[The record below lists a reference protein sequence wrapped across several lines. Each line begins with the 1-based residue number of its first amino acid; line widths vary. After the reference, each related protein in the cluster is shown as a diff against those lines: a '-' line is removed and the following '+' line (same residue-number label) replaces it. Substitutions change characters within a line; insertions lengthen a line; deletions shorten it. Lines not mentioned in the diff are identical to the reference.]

1 MINVKNK
8 AKIEPNKE
16 IIKFILNLFN
26 LKKFI
31 EAKKEID
38 KQLIKYPN
46 SSILFNIIGAVY
58 AGQNKLDKALNSYKK
73 AIKINPEYAQAYNN
87 LGTALH
93 QIGKAEESI
102 DNYQIAIKLDNNF
115 SEAFNNLG
123 NAVRD
128 LNKPE
133 KAIDYFKKAIKINS
147 NFAEAYN
154 NLGCAY
160 EELGNKKD
168 ALNNFKI
175 ATKIKPNYAEAYNNL
190 GMVFCDLAKFNESLL
205 SYNKAININ
214 PTYEK
219 AYNNIGNLFNNLG
232 KYDEATKAYY
242 KAIKIKPDYAKA
254 YSNLLFNLNYKNNF
268 DPDLYLSEAKN
279 FALNCKNNNK
289 KFSFK
294 HEYQKNPTK
303 LRIGLMSSDFGN
315 HPGGYFTLSTLKEL
329 RKKNFDLIS
338 YAVADR
344 NDDISDHFK
353 PLFIKWNS
361 VKKKSDE
368 ELVEQIIKD
377 RIHILIDLQGH
388 SAKNRLPIFIYKPAP
403 VQISWLGQGS
413 TGISEI
419 DYFIGS
425 PHITPKN
432 EEKHYVEKVIRLP
445 EISQCFTAPNFD
457 VKINILPAIKNKFIT
472 FGSFNKLTKTNDE
485 VITLWSQILLS
496 IPNSKILL
504 KNKDLDSK
512 EIYDDVIKKFEKNGI
527 NKKRIIL
534 EGRSQTRKELLECY
548 NKIDIS
554 LDPFPF
560 QGNTTSIE
568 SAWMGVPVITLKG
581 DRYLFHFGESINANL
596 NMHDWIA
603 NNKKEYISKAIKFSS
618 NLEQLSLL
626 RMNLREIALKSPNF
640 NASRFADHFSKML
653 WNVWSKFSKKV

>member
-8 AKIEPNKE
+8 AKIEPSKE
-16 IIKFILNLFN
+16 IIKFILSLFN
-26 LKKFI
+26 SKKFI

-38 KQLIKYPN
+38 KQLINYPN
-46 SSILFNIIGAVY
+46 SSILFNILGAVY
-58 AGQNKLDKALNSYKK
+58 AGQNELEKALNSYKK

-93 QIGKAEESI
+93 QIGKIEESI
-102 DNYQIAIKLDNNF
+102 DNYQIAIKLNNNF

-128 LNKPE
+128 LNTPE
-133 KAIDYFKKAIKINS
+133 KALDYFKKAIKINS

-160 EELGNKKD
+160 DELGNKKE
-168 ALNNFKI
+168 ALNNFKK
-175 ATKIKPNYAEAYNNL
+175 ATTIKPDYAEAYNNL
-190 GMVFCDLAKFNESLL
+190 GMMFSDLAKLDESLL

-214 PTYEK
+214 SSYEK

-232 KYDEATKAYY
+232 KHDEATKAYY
-242 KAIKIKPDYAKA
+242 QAIKIKPDYATA

-268 DPDLYLSEAKN
+268 DPDVYLSEAKN
-279 FALNCKNNNK
+279 FKLNYKNNNK
-289 KFSFK
+289 KISFK
-294 HEYQKNPTK
+294 YEYQKNPTK
-303 LRIGLMSSDFGN
+303 LRIGLVSSDFGN

-338 YAVADR
+338 YAVVDR
-344 NDDISDHFK
+344 NDDISDYFK
-353 PLFIKWNS
+353 PLFTKWNS

-368 ELVEQIIKD
+368 EIVRQIVKD

-425 PHITPKN
+425 SHITPKN
-432 EEKHYVEKVIRLP
+432 EDKHYVEKVIRLP
-445 EISQCFTAPNFD
+445 EISQCFTAPEFD
-457 VKINILPAIKNKFIT
+457 VKVNTLPAIKNKFIT
-472 FGSFNKLTKTNDE
+472 FGSFNKSTKTNDE
-485 VITLWSQILLS
+485 VISLWSQILLS

-504 KNKDLDSK
+504 KNKDFDSK
-512 EIYDDVIKKFEKNGI
+512 EIYENIMKKFEKNSI
-527 NKKRIIL
+527 NKKRVIL
-534 EGRSQTRKELLECY
+534 EGRSETRKELLESY

-603 NNKKEYISKAIKFSS
+603 NNKEEYISKAIKFSS
-618 NLEQLSLL
+618 NLEQLSSL
-626 RMNLREIALKSPNF
+626 RMNLRETALKSPVF
-640 NASRFADHFSKML
+640 NAPRFADHFSKML
-653 WNVWSKFSKKV
+653 WDVWGEFSKRV